1 MKKILFSAGLIA
13 LYILYTKRKK
23 MPTATPTKNKSEF
36 IQLITPSAKAI
47 EEKIGVPYKFI
58 IAQICLETN
67 FGKSSLTKNYY
78 NFGGI
83 KAVKGQPFVSLLT
96 TECIK
101 GVCSKVY
108 QNFAIFN
115 SVIDGLTAQAK
126 IYQNK
131 YFKKYLNKTS
141 DPLKYAQLIQSGT
154 PKYATDPNYVSKIE
168 KILKTL

>member
-36 IQLITPSAKAI
+36 INLITPSAI
-47 EEKIGVPYKFI
+47 EIEKKIGVPHKFI

-83 KAVKGQPFVSLLT
+83 KAVKGQPFISLLT

-101 GVCSKVY
+101 GVCKKVY

>member
-1 MKKILFSAGLIA
+1 MKKILFSAGLVV

-23 MPTATPTKNKSEF
+23 MPSITPTKSKNEF
-36 IQLITPSAKAI
+36 INLITPSAI
-47 EEKIGVPYKFI
+47 EIEKKIGVPYKFI

-67 FGKSSLTKNYY
+67 FGKSSLSGKYY

-83 KAVKGQPFVSLLT
+83 KASKGQPFVTLLT

-101 GVCSKVY
+101 GVCKKVY
-108 QNFAIFN
+108 QNFAIFD
-115 SVIDGLTAQAK
+115 SVIAGLTAQAK

-131 YFKKYLNKTS
+131 YFKKYLNKTT